1 VKVVVGIQLFQD
13 CSWRRK
19 KAPEN
24 PHMTARHKFRP
35 SVNVDEF
42 DLLQGSSD
50 PSNATGTNSSVVM
63 RANLWQNN
71 CSIRGYARLE
81 PQLHLIP
88 GSIHRRWHS
97 GSHGYL

>member
-1 VKVVVGIQLFQD
+1 MTGLQWSMQKSFSQRIVHTYIVTAVKVVVGIQLFQD

-24 PHMTARHKFRP
+24 PHMTARHKFRL

-42 DLLQGSSD
+42 DSLQGSSD

-63 RANLWQNN
+63 RANLRQN
-71 CSIRGYARLE
+71 IAPYADML
-81 PQLHLIP
+81 
-88 GSIHRRWHS
+88 G
-97 GSHGYL
+97 